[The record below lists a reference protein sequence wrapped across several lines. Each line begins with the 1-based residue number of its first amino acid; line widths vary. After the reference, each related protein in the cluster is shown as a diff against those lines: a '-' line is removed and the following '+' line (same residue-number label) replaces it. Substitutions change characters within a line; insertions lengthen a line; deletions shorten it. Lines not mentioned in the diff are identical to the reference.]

1 MGLVAGQVK
10 AQERSQYSPYG
21 ACSGAGT
28 VTGRVTI
35 LPMGPV
41 ARQVQAEEGSEF
53 FPWGL

>member
-1 MGLVAGQVK
+1 MGLVAGQVQ

-28 VTGRVTI
+28 VTARVTI